1 MRKKGRAVILVV
13 SLIAGALLLL
23 PSLLGSR
30 PVLHALL
37 SLASRHLAGTLE
49 MEDCSLGWLQGLR
62 CEQVRYDDS
71 LRGLRF
77 EVPRLTSDKGLL
89 LLLAA
94 PSYLG
99 EIILDHPTL
108 SFLPHQS
115 GHKPPRTQANDSVGA
130 ESKPGASNQEGHAPA
145 SWWERLTFRLHV
157 NSGGLVLIEGP
168 PPGRKLA
175 EEIKL
180 TGSLAMG
187 TVNYDVYLRSALQAG
202 YLRAKGFVNLP
213 TAGQSLLETLIS
225 RSEVEIKDL
234 ELTDFLD
241 LAASRSSTP
250 RGKGV
255 LNAAFHLN
263 ASGLEDLEAQGEIFL
278 RGLQLTGGV
287 LGVEHPMLDQLNFIF
302 KGSHRTGE
310 GWRLS
315 ALDLQSEP
323 IRLTG
328 GGSFDGKTVSLAA
341 KGSVNLPAIAAQVP
355 RLLGLHE
362 KTTIT
367 EGTADFSLGVTGV
380 PEALAIRAECRTDRL
395 NIVHD
400 SRKYSWDTPLDLL
413 AEADYSQEKTAFRT
427 LRVHMPFFEAQ
438 GSGGIDD
445 FALQAGGDLDQMF
458 QELGK
463 IFTLTVHAKGRTE
476 LSASTRRRED
486 GGFSLESRVS
496 IHGFALS
503 RGKAALFPAHDFL
516 LSGKVGTAPSFVQ
529 DGALQSV
536 QIDGNFWP
544 GKITL
549 MAEDLQRSAGQA
561 PNNCTLKGAADLER
575 LNALV
580 QAFTDASPFSVLKGK
595 LEVDGAGR
603 CEGRQVS
610 LQSLNGTVEQLV
622 VAGPGSA
629 VQEPRVV
636 FAMGEVERRNSRRP
650 VAVRELLVAENWQD
664 LSEQGQPVFLV
675 DFDRQRLEVRHL
687 GWASA
692 NTNVDTNFVVEDW
705 WQPAA
710 NFSAALK
717 GETDG
722 ALFTDIARSAGW
734 FPADLSVKGRAWADL
749 ATVSGE
755 RQGNRTDLT
764 LRMEPFEI
772 WRGKE
777 KIFTDSR
784 PILKLSLHNEEK
796 IGGAVSIPAFFLH
809 TAPMRIEG
817 AGLVA
822 RNNPPSLELQG
833 QMTPDFIVLAPLLAP
848 IFGRDAIVTG
858 NRPGD
863 FLLSLPLA
871 FPLRKEQLTF
881 SAQVPVDSLRFQGAG
896 LRQLTLPVD
905 LNRGKLRV
913 TIEEK
918 LDGGRVSL
926 QPLWDLTTPQVVLT
940 LPPATQLF
948 KDVPLKSPLVH
959 SLLGRMHPLFGALAQ
974 SQGTVDLRLE
984 SFSVP
989 MAGKG
994 SARPVY
1000 TATVALA
1007 RIKFKATDVLRE
1019 ILNLGGFDQEW
1030 MRCREHELICE
1041 GKSGLVSCTP
1051 VHLMAG
1057 AAEFGLRGHLN
1068 MDDSLHYQVRMPV
1081 GKQLADKAQLIVQA
1095 EATVEAEIGGAR
1107 AKPIFDQAT
1116 FLAGL
1121 SGQLR
1126 KGIELEQPKAAGET
1140 EQPPTSGKPAAA
1152 ESQPK
1157 E

>member
-1 MRKKGRAVILVV
+1 VRKKGRAVILVV
-13 SLIAGALLLL
+13 SLMVGALFLL

-30 PVLHALL
+30 PVLHAVLGL
-37 SLASRHLAGTLE
+37 GSRHLTGTLE
-49 MEDCSLGWLQGLR
+49 VEACSLGWLQGLR
-62 CEQVRYDDS
+62 CEQVRYDDPP
-71 LRGLRF
+71 RGLRF
-77 EVPRLTSDKGLL
+77 EAPRLTSDKGLL

-108 SFLPHQS
+108 SFLPPQS
-115 GHKPPRTQANDSVGA
+115 GHKPPRTQANDSTGA
-130 ESKPGASNQEGHAPA
+130 ESKPGASNQERHAPA
-145 SWWERLTFRLHV
+145 SWWERLTFRLQV
-157 NSGGLVLIEGP
+157 NSGGLVLVEGK

-175 EEIKL
+175 QEIKL

-187 TVNYDVYLRSALQAG
+187 TVNYDVYLRSALQGG

-213 TAGQSLLETLIS
+213 TAGQSFLETLIS

-234 ELTDFLD
+234 ELADFLD
-241 LAASRSSTP
+241 LAASRSPTP

-263 ASGLEDLEAQGEIFL
+263 AAGFEDLEVRGETFL

-287 LGVEHPMLDQLNFIF
+287 FGEEHPMLDQLNFIF

-341 KGSVNLPAIAAQVP
+341 KGSVNLSTIAAQVP

-367 EGTADFSLGVTGV
+367 EGTADFSLGVTG
-380 PEALAIRAECRTDRL
+380 PSEALAIRAECRTDRL
-395 NIVHD
+395 KIVHD
-400 SRKYSWDTPLDLL
+400 DQKYSWNTPLDLL
-413 AEADYSQEKTAFRT
+413 AEADYSQGKTAFRT
-427 LRVHMPFFEAQ
+427 LLIHTPFFEAR

-463 IFTLTVHAKGRTE
+463 IFALTVHAKGRTE
-476 LSASTRRRED
+476 LSASTLRRED
-486 GGFSLESRVS
+486 GGYNLESRIS
-496 IHGFALS
+496 IQGFALS
-503 RGKAALFPAHDFL
+503 RGKAALLPPHDFL
-516 LSGKVGTAPSFVQ
+516 LSGKVGAAPSFVQ

-544 GKITL
+544 GKVTL

-561 PNNCTLKGAADLER
+561 PNNCTLKGAVDLER
-575 LNALV
+575 LNTLV
-580 QAFTDASPFSVLKGK
+580 RGFADSPPFPVLKGK

-603 CEGRQVS
+603 CEGRLVS
-610 LQSLNGTVEQLV
+610 LQSLNGTVEQLM
-622 VAGPGSA
+622 VAGGGAA
-629 VQEPRVV
+629 VQEPQVV
-636 FAMGEVERRNSRRP
+636 FAMGEVERWNGRRS
-650 VAVRELLVAENWQD
+650 VAVRELMVAANWQD
-664 LSEQGQPVFLV
+664 LSEQEQPVFLV

-692 NTNVDTNFVVEDW
+692 KTSVDTDFVVEDW
-705 WQPAA
+705 RQPAA
-710 NFSAALK
+710 AFSAAFRA
-717 GETDG
+717 ETDG
-722 ALFTDIARSAGW
+722 VLFTDMARAAGW
-734 FPADLSVKGRAWADL
+734 FPADLTVKGRVWADL

-796 IGGAVSIPAFFLH
+796 NGGAVSIPAFFLH

-833 QMTPDFIVLAPLLAP
+833 QMTPDFVALAPLLAP
-848 IFGRDAIVTG
+848 ILGREAVVTG

-881 SAQVPVDSLRFQGAG
+881 SAQVPVDSLQFQGAG

-913 TIEEK
+913 NIDEK
-918 LDGGRVSL
+918 LDGGRVNL
-926 QPLWDLTTPQVVLT
+926 QPLWDFTTPQAAMT

-948 KDVPLKSPLVH
+948 KDVPLKSPLVR

-974 SQGTVDLRLE
+974 SQGTIDLRLE

-989 MAGKG
+989 MVGKG
-994 SARPVY
+994 PPRPTY
-1000 TATVALA
+1000 TATIALG
-1007 RIKFKATDVLRE
+1007 RVKFKATDVLRE
-1019 ILNLGGFDQEW
+1019 ILDLGGFGQEW
-1030 MRCREHELICE
+1030 MRCREQELVCE
-1041 GKSGLVSCTP
+1041 GKNGLVSCTP

-1057 AAEFGLRGHLN
+1057 AAEFGLKGHVN
-1068 MDDSLHYQVRMPV
+1068 INDSLQYQVRLPL

-1095 EATVEAEIGGAR
+1095 EATVEAEVGGTR
-1107 AKPIFDQAT
+1107 AKPVFDQAA

-1126 KGIELEQPKAAGET
+1126 KGIELEQPKAAGEA
-1140 EQPPTSGKPAAA
+1140 EQPPTSEKPAAA

>member
-1 MRKKGRAVILVV
+1 VRKKGRAVIIVV
-13 SLIAGALLLL
+13 SLMAGALLLL
-23 PSLLGSR
+23 PSLLGLR

-37 SLASRHLAGTLE
+37 NLASRHLTGTLE
-49 MEDCSLGWLQGLR
+49 VEACSLGWLQGLR
-62 CEQVRYDDS
+62 CEQVRYDDP

-77 EVPRLTSDKGLL
+77 EAPRLTSDKGLL

-108 SFLPHQS
+108 FFLSPQS
-115 GHKPPRTQANDSVGA
+115 GYKPPHDQTNDSTGA
-130 ESKPGASNQEGHAPA
+130 GSKPEASNQEGHAPA
-145 SWWERLTFRLHV
+145 SWWERLTFRLQV
-157 NSGGLVLIEGP
+157 NSGGLVLVEGS

-175 EEIKL
+175 QEIKL
-180 TGSLAMG
+180 TGNLAMG

-234 ELTDFLD
+234 ELADFLD
-241 LAASRSSTP
+241 LAASRSPTP

-255 LNAAFHLN
+255 LNASFHLN
-263 ASGLEDLEAQGEIFL
+263 AAGFEDLEVRGETFL
-278 RGLQLTGGV
+278 RGLQLTGG
-287 LGVEHPMLDQLNFIF
+287 LFGEEHPMFDQLNFIF

-315 ALDLQSEP
+315 ALDLQSAP

-367 EGTADFSLGVTGV
+367 GGTVDFSLGVTGL
-380 PEALAIRAECRTDRL
+380 PEALTIRAECRTDRL

-400 SRKYSWDTPLDLL
+400 DQQYSWNTPLNLL
-413 AEADYSQEKTAFRT
+413 AEADYSQEKTAFRNLLIHT
-427 LRVHMPFFEAQ
+427 PFFEAR
-438 GSGGIDD
+438 GSGGIND
-445 FALQAGGDLDQMF
+445 FSLQAGGDLDQIF

-463 IFTLTVHAKGRTE
+463 IFSLTVHAKGRTE

-486 GGFSLESRVS
+486 GGFNLESRVS

-503 RGKAALFPAHDFL
+503 HGKVALLPPHELL
-516 LSGKVGTAPSFVQ
+516 LSGKVGLAPSFVQ

-544 GKITL
+544 GKVTL
-549 MAEDLQRSAGQA
+549 WAEDLQRSVGQA

-575 LNALV
+575 LTTLMQGFA
-580 QAFTDASPFSVLKGK
+580 AGPPFSVLQGK

-622 VAGPGSA
+622 VAGAGAA

-636 FAMGEVERRNSRRP
+636 FAMGEVGRWNGRRP
-650 VAVRELLVAENWQD
+650 VAVRELQVAANWQD
-664 LSEQGQPVFLV
+664 LSAQEQPVFLV
-675 DFDRQRLEVRHL
+675 DLDRRRLEVRHL

-692 NTNVDTNFVVEDW
+692 KTNVDTNFVVEDW
-705 WQPAA
+705 GQSDA
-710 NFSAALK
+710 NFSAAFR

-722 ALFTDIARSAGW
+722 ALLTDMARAAGW

-749 ATVSGE
+749 TTVSGE

-764 LRMEPFEI
+764 LRMEPFEV
-772 WRGKE
+772 WRGKG
-777 KIFTDSR
+777 KIFTDPR
-784 PILKLSLHNEEK
+784 PILKLSVHNEGK
-796 IGGAVSIPAFFLH
+796 GGGEVSIPAFFLH

-822 RNNPPSLELQG
+822 KNNPPSLDLQG
-833 QMTPDFIVLAPLLAP
+833 QMTPDFIVLGPLLAP
-848 IFGRDAIVTG
+848 ILGRETVVTG

-863 FLLSLPLA
+863 FLLSLPLT

-881 SAQVPVDSLRFQGAG
+881 SAQLPVDSLRFQGVG

-913 TIEEK
+913 NIDEK

-926 QPLWDLTTPQVVLT
+926 QPLCAAQILACAQP
-940 LPPATQLF
+940 F
-948 KDVPLKSPLVH
+948 GKDASPL
-959 SLLGRMHPLFGALAQ
+959 
-974 SQGTVDLRLE
+974 
-984 SFSVP
+984 
-989 MAGKG
+989 
-994 SARPVY
+994 RP
-1000 TATVALA
+1000 TGP
-1007 RIKFKATDVLRE
+1007 I
-1019 ILNLGGFDQEW
+1019 
-1030 MRCREHELICE
+1030 
-1041 GKSGLVSCTP
+1041 P
-1051 VHLMAG
+1051 
-1057 AAEFGLRGHLN
+1057 GHN
-1068 MDDSLHYQVRMPV
+1068 
-1081 GKQLADKAQLIVQA
+1081 
-1095 EATVEAEIGGAR
+1095 
-1107 AKPIFDQAT
+1107 
-1116 FLAGL
+1116 
-1121 SGQLR
+1121 
-1126 KGIELEQPKAAGET
+1126 
-1140 EQPPTSGKPAAA
+1140 
-1152 ESQPK
+1152 
-1157 E
+1157 